1 MTTIMGI
8 AQPIII
14 DLGED
19 EERGEWVAAVRG
31 GWGGTEYLQLD
42 WMDDKTNGWME
53 KASRPR
59 HPLYKR
65 ISFLKGVG
73 IKLELFSCSSS
84 KDYNASCITLGKSS
98 PRGTS

>member
-19 EERGEWVAAVRG
+19 EERGEWVVVAA
-31 GWGGTEYLQLD
+31 GWGVTESLQLD
-42 WMDDKTNGWME
+42 WMDDGIDGWME

-59 HPLYKR
+59 RPLYIR
-65 ISFLKGVG
+65 IVIECPQLTSAT
-73 IKLELFSCSSS
+73 SSE
-84 KDYNASCITLGKSS
+84 NLL
-98 PRGTS
+98 